1 MSDVSSHYIKIN
13 CNDQLF
19 EGEGPVISRELVY
32 YPVENHIYDRE
43 FFVLNDSYEIY
54 TK

>member
-1 MSDVSSHYIKIN
+1 MSDISSHYIKID

-19 EGEGPVISRELVY
+19 EGEGPVINRELVY

-43 FFVLNDSYEIY
+43 FFVLNDSYEI
-54 TK
+54 